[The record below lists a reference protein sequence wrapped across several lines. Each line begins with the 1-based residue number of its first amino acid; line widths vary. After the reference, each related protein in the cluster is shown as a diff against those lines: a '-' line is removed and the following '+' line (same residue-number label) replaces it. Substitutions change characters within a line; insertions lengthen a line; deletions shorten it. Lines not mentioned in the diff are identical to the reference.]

1 MAMGW
6 NFLRAGLMML
16 ANPMVLA
23 IVAIGAAIG
32 VLAYLVYTNW
42 DRIKAAFGAGWEWV
56 KSTLAAAPAW
66 LSNIGGMMMQ
76 GLLAMIDPFGL
87 RNKLLEVARNGVDA
101 FKAFFGIKSPSR
113 LMMEMGGHVAN
124 GFALG
129 IDGQGQSATRA
140 ARRMATGVAA
150 AGALSLSPA
159 LATPGMANRQGPS
172 APAQITIHVHAAPGM
187 DTKALAREVRRELE
201 AAQGVRQRSRYD
213 AGAADG
219 FRAHPFATSH
229 AGHVRLWHGHAGLFR
244 SATADH
250 MAPRGQRPLRRAPG
264 GPVHRAG
271 RRRRDHRGRLHSRD
285 RGPLQRAR
293 YARQHGRHRKCLAA
307 DERTGRSLGLLRDRR
322 PRPDPPDDHGRRYPA
337 QIDFTVTL
345 KRKA

>member
-66 LSNIGGMMMQ
+66 LSTIGGMMMQ

-87 RNKLLEVARNGVDA
+87 RNACWPWRAMGSRLSRPSSDQK
-101 FKAFFGIKSPSR
+101 PSR

-129 IDGQGQSATRA
+129 IDGQGRAPPVPPGAWRPGWPLPGRCRCRPRWPRRARPTGRVHPPLPDHHPRPRRARHGYQGPRPRGA
-140 ARRMATGVAA
+140 AR
-150 AGALSLSPA
+150 AGGGAGRSPA
-159 LATPGMANRQGPS
+159 
-172 APAQITIHVHAAPGM
+172 V
-187 DTKALAREVRRELE
+187 AL
-201 AAQGVRQRSRYD
+201 
-213 AGAADG
+213 
-219 FRAHPFATSH
+219 
-229 AGHVRLWHGHAGLFR
+229 
-244 SATADH
+244 
-250 MAPRGQRPLRRAPG
+250 
-264 GPVHRAG
+264 
-271 RRRRDHRGRLHSRD
+271 
-285 RGPLQRAR
+285 
-293 YARQHGRHRKCLAA
+293 
-307 DERTGRSLGLLRDRR
+307 
-322 PRPDPPDDHGRRYPA
+322 
-337 QIDFTVTL
+337 
-345 KRKA
+345 